1 MAMRVSGVPL
11 KGGELPVGRLCAAER
26 LESQDVTSLQGE
38 SLALCI
44 VSGPSRLCYNSP
56 IPQLFQIHA

>member
-1 MAMRVSGVPL
+1 MAMRVFGVPL

-38 SLALCI
+38 LLALCI